1 VSLPISES
9 NDLPPYALVLSL
21 EYQPEDA
28 GRVRRVGREL
38 AAARAGRP
46 PGYRFAAYTE
56 SVGSKQKI
64 HVLAPLQSPQQ
75 TEEGNDFLAGSL
87 VQETLDALSENLK
100 GNESFI
106 ATYAPDLSNPADE
119 HEAGPF
125 PYVYLI
131 SAVMKPGLADEIKSR
146 AREAGRK
153 IVAAHRQ
160 HARGRNF
167 ITYHSYDGP
176 DDVFYVAVPFNRFS
190 ELDGWIDNQELLQ
203 EVYGEAE
210 AAGLLSGIGQV
221 TAKSASRIAKYHP
234 FLSNTA

>member
-1 VSLPISES
+1 MSLPVSEI
-9 NDLPPYALVLSL
+9 NNLPPYALVLSL

-38 AAARAGRP
+38 AASRAGAQ

-56 SVGSKQKI
+56 TVGAKQKI
-64 HVLAPLQSPQQ
+64 HVLAPLHSPHQSADA
-75 TEEGNDFLAGSL
+75 NDFLAGSR
-87 VQETLDALSENLK
+87 VQETLDALAENLQS
-100 GNESFI
+100 NESFI
-106 ATYAPDLSNPADE
+106 ATYVPELSNPFDG

-125 PYVYLI
+125 PYVYLL
-131 SAVMKPGLADEIKSR
+131 SAVMKPGLADEMKSE
-146 AREAGRK
+146 ALEAGRK

-160 HARGRNF
+160 HTRGRNF

-176 DDVFYVAVPFNRFS
+176 DDVFYVAAPFNRFS
-190 ELDGWIDNQELLQ
+190 ELDEWIDNQELLQ

-210 AAGLLSGIGQV
+210 AAGLLSGIGRV